1 MRNEPIIEKKII
13 VEFLN
18 ATEFFDVP
26 IEGIINETIIAID
39 LDSLQILNLS
49 YELEKKFGLKINLEK
64 LSTDTT
70 LNDILENLISVS

>member
-1 MRNEPIIEKKII
+1 MHNEPIIDKRII
-13 VEFLN
+13 IEFLN
-18 ATEFFDVP
+18 TTEFFDVP
-26 IEGIINETIIAID
+26 IEGMINETIIAID

>member
-1 MRNEPIIEKKII
+1 MRNGPIIDKKII
-13 VEFLN
+13 IEFLN
-18 ATEFFDVP
+18 ASEFFDVP
-26 IEGIINETIIAID
+26 LEGMINETIITID

>member
-18 ATEFFDVP
+18 TTEFFDVP